1 MAVDNALEEMPDD
14 YVIKAFLL
22 QNRAEVT
29 SMCITEYDEA
39 KNNELLRAECLAEGK
54 AEGKAEGEAIG
65 EARGTIKTIISFLKS
80 GFITEDIAAKE
91 ANMSVAEFRK
101 LVAQFV

>member
-14 YVIKAFLL
+14 YDIKAFLL

-54 AEGKAEGEAIG
+54 YKLLGNLIKKGLLSEKQAAE
-65 EARGTIKTIISFLKS
+65 
-80 GFITEDIAAKE
+80 E
-91 ANMSVAEFRK
+91 ANVSVAEFRR
-101 LVAQFV
+101 LAAQFA